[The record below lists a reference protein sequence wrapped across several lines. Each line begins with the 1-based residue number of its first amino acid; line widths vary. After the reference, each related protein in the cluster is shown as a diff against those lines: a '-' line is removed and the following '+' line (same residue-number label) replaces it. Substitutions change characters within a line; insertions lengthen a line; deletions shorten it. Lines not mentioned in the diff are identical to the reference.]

1 MKPTR
6 CPATRSG
13 ACPGIRRAAHPG
25 RTASPRVEYRAN
37 SAAIPLSPGRTAP
50 ALPRSRRSRGSVRRL
65 FVPPA
70 LLLAANAPSAC
81 GDPVATEA
89 PAEIE
94 VISGAD
100 QRAVQGL
107 SLEEPVVVR
116 VLDEDGRPIPDF
128 EVVFAPSPGHG
139 LIDSA
144 SATDEDGAAQAFWK
158 LGPDPGKQTLG
169 ITAGEVTAT
178 VSAEALDLEAE
189 LDLLFASPSQAEI
202 DAISADWAARD
213 YSAASVRVELSEALS
228 LSGTAATLRVVS
240 HVVAGERH
248 YGAIVVPDGAP
259 DESLHLVSYLHGG
272 DNGTSLNDLQFVG
285 SALGELTD
293 SFVYVVP
300 SFRSEPLRHGSRTW
314 VSEGAPSLWDYDV
327 DDAMALVS
335 VAFGMTPEAE
345 PGSYSIIGGSR
356 GAGVALLV
364 GARDERV
371 ERLVAF
377 FGPTDFFD
385 EWVREIV
392 REAALRMPR
401 QLTGVA
407 HLDSTIIQPFIR
419 GEMTRAGARLELVRR
434 SPVLYAADLPSVQLH
449 HGVLDEVVAVSQAES
464 LIRTMEELGREP
476 PDFEAYIYDD
486 GGHDYFTLQ
495 MAVERAVEFIS
506 RVLGE

>member
-1 MKPTR
+1 MK
-6 CPATRSG
+6 ATSYLI
-13 ACPGIRRAAHPG
+13 P
-25 RTASPRVEYRAN
+25 
-37 SAAIPLSPGRTAP
+37 AAILLVSI
-50 ALPRSRRSRGSVRRL
+50 AL
-65 FVPPA
+65 
-70 LLLAANAPSAC
+70 SAC
-81 GDPVATEA
+81 GDPVTTEV

-94 VISGAD
+94 VVSGAD

-116 VLDEDGRPIPDF
+116 VFDEDGQPIPDF

-139 LIDSA
+139 QIDSA
-144 SATDEDGAAQAFWK
+144 SVTGEDGRASAYWK
-158 LGPDPGKQTLG
+158 LGPDPGAQTLG
-169 ITAGEVTAT
+169 ISAGDVTAT

-189 LDLLFASPSQAEI
+189 LDLLFAPPSQAEI
-202 DAISADWAARD
+202 DSISADWAARD
-213 YSAASVRVELSEALS
+213 YSAAGVRVELTEALS
-228 LSGTAATLRVVS
+228 LSGTATTLRVVS
-240 HVVAGERH
+240 HVVAGARH

-272 DNGTSLNDLQFVG
+272 DGGTSLGDLQFVG
-285 SALGELTD
+285 SALGELRD

-314 VSEGAPSLWDYDV
+314 VSEGPPSIWDYDA

-335 VAFGMTPEAE
+335 VAFETTPEAD
-345 PGSYSIIGGSR
+345 PGGYSIIGGSR

-385 EWVREIV
+385 DWVREIV

-401 QLTGVA
+401 ELTGVA
-407 HLDSTIIQPFIR
+407 LLDSTIIQPFIR
-419 GEMTRAGARLELVRR
+419 GEITRAEARLELVRR
-434 SPVLYAADLPSVQLH
+434 SPVLYAADVPSVQLH

-464 LIRTMEELGREP
+464 LIRAMEKLGRGP

-486 GGHDYFTLQ
+486 GGHDFVTLQ
-495 MAVERAVEFIS
+495 KAVERAIEFVS
-506 RVLGE
+506 RALGG

>member
-1 MKPTR
+1 MKPIR
-6 CPATRSG
+6 CPATRRG
-13 ACPGIRRAAHPG
+13 ACPGIRRAVHPG
-25 RTASPRVEYRAN
+25 RTASPRVASRAN
-37 SAAIPLSPGRTAP
+37 SAAIPLSPGQAAP
-50 ALPRSRRSRGSVRRL
+50 ALPRSRRSRGSVRRF
-65 FVPPA
+65 FVPPG
-70 LLLAANAPSAC
+70 LLLAATAPGAC
-81 GDPVATEA
+81 GDPVVTEA

-107 SLEEPVVVR
+107 SLEEPVAVR

-144 SATDEDGAAQAFWK
+144 SATDQDGEARAFWK

-189 LDLLFASPSQAEI
+189 LDLLFAPPSQAEI
-202 DAISADWAARD
+202 DSISADWAGRD
-213 YSAASVRVELSEALS
+213 YSSAGARVELTEALS
-228 LSGTAATLRVVS
+228 LSGTPATLRIVS
-240 HVVAGERH
+240 HVVAGARH
-248 YGAIVVPDGAP
+248 YGAIVVPDGAS
-259 DESLHLVSYLHGG
+259 DESLHVAAYLHGG
-272 DNGTSLNDLQFVG
+272 DGGVSVGDLQFVG
-285 SALGELTD
+285 SALGELRD

-300 SFRSEPLRHGSRTW
+300 SFRSEPLRHGDRTW
-314 VSEGAPSLWDYDV
+314 VSEGVSSHWDYDV

-335 VAFGMTPEAE
+335 VAFETTPEAE

-385 EWVREIV
+385 DWVREIV

-419 GEMTRAGARLELVRR
+419 GEKTRAGARLDLVRR
-434 SPVLYAADLPSVQLH
+434 SPVLYAAELPPVQLH

-464 LIRTMEELGREP
+464 LIRTMEELGRGP

-486 GGHDYFTLQ
+486 GGHDFFTLQ
-495 MAVERAVEFIS
+495 MAVERAVEFLS